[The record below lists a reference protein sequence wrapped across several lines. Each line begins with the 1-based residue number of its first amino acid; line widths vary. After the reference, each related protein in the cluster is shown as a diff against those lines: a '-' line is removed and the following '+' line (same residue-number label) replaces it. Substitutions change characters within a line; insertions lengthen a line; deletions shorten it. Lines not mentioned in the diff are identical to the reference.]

1 MVKRKKSLFLMA
13 VSLFTIFLLILNKD
27 KAYADDSMSDEFREI
42 LNGEGK
48 FVVTGTTME
57 DDADEL
63 VLYEEIQKYG
73 TDEYFFSIFFHADA
87 GTGSITLNY
96 YGDGHAPETHT
107 VEVVFAESFS
117 DEFATILNDVHK
129 FQVPSS
135 TKDGVEE
142 LIAVKLSQMSNGS
155 QMFEVARD
163 RNDNELIINGDYTKA
178 TIVMMDSE
186 RRRPIERHIVDLVY
200 LTEPSDAFKTI
211 LTNGKLQVPSSVKTG
226 IRDLLSNFST
236 GDTRFHTVEYHNDY
250 TKATIDMVDS
260 MGQPI
265 ERHIVDLV
273 YLTEKSDAFKK
284 LLNKD
289 GKLVIDAVKPR
300 NEDEFNIL
308 FELLVSKDN
317 PELGYVPSN
326 LADDYSAMDLTIN
339 NGTAN
344 QETHRV
350 NIVYNYDKEVQKKL
364 QGFVDNFP
372 RDIEFFH
379 VRDLELINYWINN
392 VGSDNTDNLDAYSG
406 ELKEAVNNNNIE
418 YYVSNRAGADYLLCA
433 FRLGMAVFKYNGC
446 VYYLDETL
454 GTQAEKV
461 IYVPDTTGNSKE
473 ELIAAAQKR
482 INDYLGNSSTVKVSY
497 AGTAYD
503 VWVESQYEET
513 RGMWEQDDPDMTLDE
528 FRGTGNI
535 YMGTYTNFDDE
546 IAGVAGVTETD
557 YVFLIT
563 VKVDNKENSFNVL
576 IRKDSSKM
584 VTPSYKTA
592 DMNTNIEISS
602 TSTSVPL
609 DAYIQAS
616 KITSGAE
623 YEKILKLL
631 GVEENAMFDLKL
643 YSGSLGKY
651 VSKLEDG
658 TFIVKIP
665 VPDNLKNKTLKAYY
679 TTGSG
684 EPEVY
689 EVEVTEDGYAIFSTK
704 HFSIYTLAAVGS
716 ESGGN
721 SEDNPGT
728 GDEDNPG
735 TGDNVSVTAMVLMMA
750 MAGLTVVLKLKKT
763 SREAD

>member
-13 VSLFTIFLLILNKD
+13 VSLFTIILLILNKD
-27 KAYADDSMSDEFREI
+27 KAYADDSMSAEFREI

-57 DDADEL
+57 DDVVFEEL
-63 VLYEEIQKYG
+63 KKYG
-73 TDEYFFSIFFHADA
+73 TDEYFFSILFNADA

-96 YGDGHAPETHT
+96 YEGVHESETHT

-155 QMFEVARD
+155 QIFDFARD
-163 RNDNELIINGDYTKA
+163 LDNNNNPLINEDCTKA
-178 TIVMMDSE
+178 TIVMWDSE

-226 IRDLLSNFST
+226 IRDLLSNFSN

-289 GKLVIDAVKPR
+289 GKLVINSVKPK
-300 NEDEFNIL
+300 NEDEFAVL
-308 FELLVSKDN
+308 FEILVSGDDD
-317 PELGYVPSN
+317 ERGFYCSN
-326 LADDYSAMDLTIN
+326 LADDYSAVDLTIN
-339 NGTAN
+339 FGTAN

-372 RDIEFFH
+372 RDIEYFR

-392 VGSDNTDNLDAYSG
+392 VESDDTENLDAYSG

-433 FRLGMAVFKYNGC
+433 LRLGMAVFKYNGC

-482 INDYLGNSSTVKVSY
+482 INDYLGNSTTVRVSY

-503 VWVESQYEET
+503 VWVERQYEET
-513 RGMWEQDDPDMTLDE
+513 RWMWEQDDPNMTLDE
-528 FRGTGNI
+528 FRGTGNT

-563 VKVDNKENSFNVL
+563 VKVGNKEKSFNVL

-631 GVEENAMFDLKL
+631 GVDENAMFDLKL

-704 HFSIYTLAAVGS
+704 HFSIYTLAAV
-716 ESGGN
+716 ET
-721 SEDNPGT
+721 EADDTP
-728 GDEDNPG
+728 E
-735 TGDNVSVTAMVLMMA
+735 TGDNVPVTAMVLMMA